1 MSASDLDKWV
11 VEQSAGSPS
20 AFGFTLQAVGQEV
33 LALCAQLLWDGWFVA
48 HAHLVHDLEVVFIL
62 VPRPLHSGIQTQ
74 IIEEGLVCSWSINKA
89 A

>member
-1 MSASDLDKWV
+1 MSDLDKWV
-11 VEQSAGSPS
+11 IQQSAGSPS
-20 AFGFTLQAVGQEV
+20 EFWFALQAVGQEI

-62 VPRPLHSGIQTQ
+62 VPWPLHSRVQTK
-74 IIEEGLVCSWSINKA
+74 IAEGRLVFIWSINKA